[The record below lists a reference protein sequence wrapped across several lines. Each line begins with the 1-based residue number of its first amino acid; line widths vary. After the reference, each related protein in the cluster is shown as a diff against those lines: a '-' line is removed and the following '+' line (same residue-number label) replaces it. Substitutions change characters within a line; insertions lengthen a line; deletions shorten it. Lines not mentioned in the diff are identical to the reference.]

1 MINSLDNAGQPGSSL
16 GMEDCHERMVFVV
29 DDQQV
34 IAELTAAILELE
46 GFRTRIFHDPDEAL
60 KALVSD
66 VEAPD
71 LLLTDYQMG
80 RSTGLD
86 LIEQSKDRHP
96 RLRTI
101 LLSGTAQ
108 RGIFADHRIK
118 PDEFMEK
125 PFVPQHLVDVVKA
138 ILKD

>member
-1 MINSLDNAGQPGSSL
+1 MMNPLENAGRLATSPGI
-16 GMEDCHERMVFVV
+16 GDCRERMVFVV

-66 VEAPD
+66 VDAPD

-86 LIEQSKDRHP
+86 LIEQSKDRRP
-96 RLRTI
+96 ALRTI
-101 LLSGTAQ
+101 LFSGTAQ
-108 RGIFADHRIK
+108 RGVFADRRVK

-138 ILKD
+138 ILKE